1 MSKLMIAAAAAALA
15 APAVAQPS
23 ASADEIEERIVRALP
38 EPEQVEAM
46 APVLDRMLGALLTID
61 VGPIIDAADPM
72 RRRPGYGRPGRTLG
86 ELGRRDDPYFEER
99 LRSSIYDSTAD
110 MSRMM
115 GAFAAA
121 APALARSLREMERA
135 MGAAI
140 EDYHRR
146 RGDSDPDD

>member
-1 MSKLMIAAAAAALA
+1 MPRILIAFAAAALS
-15 APAVAQPS
+15 APAFAQQAP
-23 ASADEIEERIVRALP
+23 DPLEEDIVRAIP
-38 EPEQVEAM
+38 PAEEIEAM
-46 APVLDRMLGALLTID
+46 APALDRAVGALLEVD
-61 VGPIIDAADPM
+61 VGPILDAADPM

-140 EDYHRR
+140 EDYRRR
-146 RGDSDPDD
+146 RGDSYPDD